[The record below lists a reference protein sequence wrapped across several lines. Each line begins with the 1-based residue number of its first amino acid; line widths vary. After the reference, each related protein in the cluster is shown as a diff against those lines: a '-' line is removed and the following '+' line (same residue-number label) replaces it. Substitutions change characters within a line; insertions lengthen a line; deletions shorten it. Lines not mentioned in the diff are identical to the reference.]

1 MKIGILLW
9 ELDIAGGT
17 QRQALCLARELSRM
31 GDEVTVY
38 CVKADSGKCYPE
50 LMSSLRVEVLKDC
63 VGFEK
68 APTVPIPFVHR
79 FTGNDLETRCNRRI
93 ADLLPQDLDLLNV
106 HDTTVYSA
114 AYFWKKRTG
123 RPVVWMMNDLPWLLD
138 CSWRRGRPWKVFL
151 RLLDGK
157 EWVRRRHC
165 RYVRSFEFVLVLDR
179 RERDRLSESAG
190 KAAIPIV
197 SGLDLD
203 AFPFH
208 PRPAPSAA
216 EPFRILSNAIFFPH
230 RRLEDIVAALEI
242 LHRRGIGFHW
252 THIGTDVRDLPYAR
266 RIYAEV
272 ARAGLSSFVDFLGE
286 VPEDRLCSLFR
297 EVDAFLFPNAPQTWG
312 LAVFQAMACGT
323 PAIVSRGAGASEV
336 LTHGKNALLVDPFS
350 PAQIADA
357 VQRLRENEELW
368 KSLHVESRR
377 FVEENIRWNLY
388 AKSMKAVFMRATR
401 ACSPGGDAA
410 VASGETQ

>member
-31 GDEVTVY
+31 GDDVTVY
-38 CVKADSGKCYPE
+38 CVKADSEKCYPE
-50 LMSSLRVEVLKDC
+50 LMSSLRVEVLRDRI
-63 VGFEK
+63 GFDK
-68 APTVPIPFVHR
+68 TPTVPIPFVHR
-79 FTGNDLETRCNRRI
+79 FTGNDLEARYNRRI

-106 HDTTVYSA
+106 HDTVVYPA

-123 RPVVWMMNDLPWLLD
+123 RPVVWMMNDIPWVLD

-157 EWVRRRHC
+157 DLVRRRHC
-165 RYVRSFEFVLVLDR
+165 RYVRSFETVLVLDR
-179 RERDRLSESAG
+179 RERDKLFESAG
-190 KAAIPIV
+190 KEAIPVV

-208 PRPAPSAA
+208 PRAA
-216 EPFRILSNAIFFPH
+216 HTGAQPFRILSNAIFYPH

-252 THIGTDVRDLPYAR
+252 THIGTDLRDIPYAR

-272 ARAGLSSFVDFLGE
+272 ARAGLSSFVEFLGE
-286 VPEDRLCSLFR
+286 VPEDRLLSGFR
-297 EVDAFLFPNAPQTWG
+297 EADVFLFPNSPQTWG

-336 LTHGKNALLVDPFS
+336 LTHGKNAILVDPFS

-357 VQRLRENEELW
+357 VELLRENAELW
-368 KSLHVESRR
+368 KSLHSEGRL
-377 FVEENIRWNLY
+377 FVEENIRWDLY
-388 AKSMKAVFMRATR
+388 SAQLREVFSRLAHR
-401 ACSPGGDAA
+401 P
-410 VASGETQ
+410 